1 MKLFLIPI
9 FLFALVGW
17 GFFSYLVWFVPPEI
31 EGRLALSNIVYAIIS
46 GGVALGLSVSLVHYF
61 FARYFQPTLRSVKTG
76 VQERKTLL
84 QSLRRGFL
92 FSVTLAGVI
101 ALNVFDLLNL
111 LNAGLLIG
119 IAILAEIYFSS
130 R

>member
-1 MKLFLIPI
+1 MKLFLTPI
-9 FLFALVGW
+9 FLFAVAGW
-17 GFFSYLVWFVPPEI
+17 GFFGYLVWFVPPEI
-31 EGRLALSNIVYAIIS
+31 EEHLALSNIVYAIIS
-46 GGVALGLSVSLVHYF
+46 GGAALGFSVSLVHYF
-61 FARYFQPTLRSVKTG
+61 FALFFKPKLRSMPTG
-76 VQERKTLL
+76 SQERKTLL

-92 FSVTLAGVI
+92 FSITLSGVI